1 MVAPRESGSESVWV
15 VRYARPV
22 EGTPAAVT
30 DPATWLTE
38 QVDLPDAVEVTL
50 VDASTHILLLPA
62 EVSAQRAVG
71 ILIGTREP
79 AEGDPWPLG
88 EWLETETACWI
99 RRSAIVSVRI
109 VTRPKTT
116 TA

>member
-1 MVAPRESGSESVWV
+1 
-15 VRYARPV
+15 V
-22 EGTPAAVT
+22 EGTQPAALT
-30 DPATWLTE
+30 DPAAWLVE
-38 QVDLPDAVEVTL
+38 ESDLPDSVEVTL
-50 VDASTHILLLPA
+50 TDANTHILLLPA

-71 ILIGTREP
+71 ILIDSREP
-79 AEGDPWPLG
+79 DEDSPWPPG

>member
-1 MVAPRESGSESVWV
+1 
-15 VRYARPV
+15 V
-22 EGTPAAVT
+22 EGRQPAAVT
-30 DPATWLTE
+30 DPWLVE
-38 QVDLPDAVEVTL
+38 QTDLPDAVEVAL
-50 VDASTHILLLPA
+50 ADGSSHILLLPA

-71 ILIGTREP
+71 ILIESREP
-79 AEGDPWPLG
+79 DDDSPWPPG

-109 VTRPKTT
+109 VTRPKTA

>member
-1 MVAPRESGSESVWV
+1 M
-15 VRYARPV
+15 
-22 EGTPAAVT
+22 EGTEPAALT
-30 DPATWLTE
+30 DPASWLVE
-38 QVDLPDAVEVTL
+38 QADNPDVVEATL
-50 VDASTHILLLPA
+50 TDASVHILLLPA

-79 AEGDPWPLG
+79 EEDSPWPPG

-99 RRSAIVSVRI
+99 KRDAIVSVRI
-109 VTRPKTT
+109 VRRPTTT

>member
-1 MVAPRESGSESVWV
+1 

-30 DPATWLTE
+30 EPAAWLVE
-38 QVDLPDAVEVTL
+38 NAELPDAVEVTL
-50 VDASTHILLLPA
+50 ADANTHILLLPV
-62 EVSAQRAVG
+62 EISAQRAVG
-71 ILIGTREP
+71 ILIGSREP
-79 AEGDPWPLG
+79 PEDSPWPPG

-99 RRSAIVSVRI
+99 KRSAIVSVRI
-109 VTRPKTT
+109 VTPPKTV

>member
-1 MVAPRESGSESVWV
+1 M
-15 VRYARPV
+15 
-22 EGTPAAVT
+22 EGTQ
-30 DPATWLTE
+30 PATLADPTAWLVE
-38 QVDLPDAVEVTL
+38 SDVPDMVEVTL
-50 VDASTHILLLPA
+50 QDANTHILLLPA

-79 AEGDPWPLG
+79 EEDSPWPPG

-99 RRSAIVSVRI
+99 KRDAIVSVRI
-109 VTRPKTT
+109 VRRPTTT